1 MPGCYRVQ
9 HVKIQG
15 TGDAVNGTLGV
26 LLSGTRIY
34 LIRQRSD
41 VLWEYPSADP
51 VCVMGKGTAMIVSG
65 MEYGDERKRTVDNVS
80 KIGTVTSEIGSGSAL

>member
-15 TGDAVNGTLGV
+15 TGDAVN
-26 LLSGTRIY
+26 
-34 LIRQRSD
+34 
-41 VLWEYPSADP
+41 
-51 VCVMGKGTAMIVSG
+51 GTAMIVSG

-80 KIGTVTSEIGSGSAL
+80 KIGTVTSEIGRGSAL